1 MAMKP
6 LPTSRSRDATS
17 PAEPGGAAG
26 RAVTSSKGIESPAQ
40 KDAGAQQGEG
50 QPQRRPREQRELD
63 EQRRALA
70 KLVLGVFEVQVD
82 PKAAAPSGDAAA
94 PTGTAAPR
102 QALDPRLEQAILEFM
117 YALFDALDQIDDA
130 EPTLTYG
137 VAGAPASAAPS
148 GRSAFG
154 ERIDLLA
161 SRIAK
166 APPATATQGGS
177 ASVTSLGAGLEL
189 AYLGVLRVFHAGAA
203 APAEPG
209 VLRMALAALLRRL
222 ANAMHVAPTLGYGTS
237 GNAGALLRV
246 RA

>member
-17 PAEPGGAAG
+17 PADPGG
-26 RAVTSSKGIESPAQ
+26 RAVTSSKGAESPAQ
-40 KDAGAQQGEG
+40 KEQGAQPGG
-50 QPQRRPREQRELD
+50 AGPQRRPREQRELD

-70 KLVLGVFEVQVD
+70 KLVLGVFEVQAD
-82 PKAAAPSGDAAA
+82 TEAALPPADAAA
-94 PTGTAAPR
+94 QPGSATAPR
-102 QALDPRLEQAILEFM
+102 PMLDPRLEQAILEFM

-130 EPTLTYG
+130 EPTLTFG
-137 VAGAPASAAPS
+137 VAGQTAAPV

-161 SRIAK
+161 GRIA
-166 APPATATQGGS
+166 ALPPAAVAPASGGYA
-177 ASVTSLGAGLEL
+177 ASLSAGLEL
-189 AYLGVLRVFHAGAA
+189 AYLAVLRVFNADAA

-209 VLRMALAALLRRL
+209 LLRQALAALLRRL